1 MTFARMLTREPATA
15 SEDDEVF
22 REPGLLADLGRPA
35 SFYASPMDDS
45 VLRDVVAMGKF
56 LGGLDGI
63 GVKPVRPAKGNPG
76 ARARLTVAPN
86 SPRLEVHAAVPAP
99 QPSARSLAVEPKATP
114 VRTQRDSDA
123 TQQALDGIRA
133 DIGDCKRCRLCEGR
147 NKIVFGQGSAV
158 AELMFVGEA
167 PGADEDAQG
176 LAFVGRAGQLL
187 TDMIEKGMKMKRTDV
202 FIANV
207 IKCRPPGN
215 RPPETDEVNTCQ
227 PFLEA
232 QIKTIS
238 PRVIVALG
246 ATAGRFMAK
255 SGDPISR
262 LRGRFASWDGIPVMP
277 TYHPAY
283 LLRNPSAKKTVWED
297 LKLVMDVLS
306 PPGE

>member
-1 MTFARMLTREPATA
+1 M
-15 SEDDEVF
+15 DE
-22 REPGLLADLGRPA
+22 
-35 SFYASPMDDS
+35 S
-45 VLRDVVAMGKF
+45 VLRDLVAMGRF
-56 LGGLDGI
+56 LGSLDGI
-63 GVKPVRPAKGNPG
+63 GVKASPATTKKPVGAKK
-76 ARARLTVAPN
+76 
-86 SPRLEVHAAVPAP
+86 
-99 QPSARSLAVEPKATP
+99 LAVSSVPPRMEARPVTP
-114 VRTQRDSDA
+114 AGPEAGPAENGKPSFETLPPRPRDGA
-123 TQQALDGIRA
+123 PAERALEAIRS
-133 DIGDCKRCRLCEGR
+133 DIGDCRRCRLCDGR
-147 NKIVFGQGSAV
+147 KKIVFGQGSPV

-187 TDMIEKGMKMKRTDV
+187 TDMIEKGMKMKRSDV

-215 RPPETDEVNTCQ
+215 RAPETDEVTTCQ

-232 QIKTIS
+232 QIKAIQ

-246 ATAGRFMAK
+246 ATAGKFMAR

-277 TYHPAY
+277 TFHPAY

-297 LKLVMDVLS
+297 LKLVMDALGIR
-306 PPGE
+306 GE